1 MERRLSAILAADVS
15 GYSRLVC
22 LDETDTF
29 RRLKALRAEVLEPL
43 VAGHDGHIVD
53 YSGDGVLAD
62 FPNIVRAVEC
72 ALAIQRAA
80 SERDPEACMP
90 KAGAGGTVTGRREG
104 SKTASAAT
112 RVQTDRKTT
121 RLPRSYKCAPPMQ
134 SSAGQKK

>member
-1 MERRLSAILAADVS
+1 MERRLAAILAADVS
-15 GYSRLVC
+15 GYSRLVG

-62 FPNIVRAVEC
+62 FPSIVRAVEC

-80 SERDPEACMP
+80 SERDPEAPPDRRM
-90 KAGAGGTVTGRREG
+90 ALRIGVHSGDVIVDEAGGIYGDAVNIHAR
-104 SKTASAAT
+104 
-112 RVQTDRKTT
+112 DRK
-121 RLPRSYKCAPPMQ
+121 S
-134 SSAGQKK
+134 GV